1 MSHAVRGE
9 YRILPHRWSAVA
21 PRGSTS
27 SVARYSR
34 PRPLGPV
41 GDPPIGRRR
50 LHPHCWGGTRGD
62 LHFSPVDH
70 RLIPGAPGGDRRPSE
85 RRRVSSRQKKIPGFR
100 RWSCTAARTEDS
112 PGARAG
118 AGGGI
123 RGPWAP
129 DPSSRASPA
138 IRRQAGAHGA
148 GPARSL
154 DRWGDAPREAR
165 GLV

>member
-1 MSHAVRGE
+1 MSHAGQGGF
-9 YRILPHRWSAVA
+9 RILPHRRSADTLEVQRR
-21 PRGSTS
+21 PSRGIPGRALWARWAIRRSDGAVSTLT
-27 SVARYSR
+27 AE
-34 PRPLGPV
+34 
-41 GDPPIGRRR
+41 
-50 LHPHCWGGTRGD
+50 GGTRGD